1 MIEVHVQTEGAF
13 PNITGRR
20 ALLHRLPELA
30 LQPADDRQRNNG
42 RDDRADQQRA
52 AAHLIQQRQ
61 NQRRNAEHTGEHAAA
76 PQQGFCLVG
85 GHIAGEL
92 ARLAVDGE
100 GIGLAL
106 LHGGHQP
113 HGQQRGRRPSAFRL
127 NALAALADLVVAR
140 HRVAQGLLHAAL
152 HALHGALFAGVAL
165 RVRVIRHRADQNG
178 ALEGNRG
185 AQVVGL
191 QRFGD
196 FVVELHAA
204 VHGDVFKAHLSPAAH
219 QIMPRAGNLP
229 LALLLRGRRLRVVDD
244 IGARVAVKQPVGHI
258 QPTHFRNAVPAVQ
271 EDVRQQ
277 PLALEIIF
285 KLLLRL
291 LLRHDER
298 NHLFRLHA
306 ALEAVGQDG
315 RAAAVGALG
324 GGGGILGHQL
334 RAAVLAVIDLHAFL
348 ARLKSFLRP
357 LEHDLFA
364 ALRRVQHFQRFR
376 LKAVPA
382 GDTFQLAAFAAE
394 GQRPAAAGAVV
405 TGCTHT
411 CILLSCCTC
420 CNRGYFPVSAYT
432 LWQRSA
438 H

>member
-1 MIEVHVQTEGAF
+1 
-13 PNITGRR
+13 
-20 ALLHRLPELA
+20 
-30 LQPADDRQRNNG
+30 
-42 RDDRADQQRA
+42 
-52 AAHLIQQRQ
+52 
-61 NQRRNAEHTGEHAAA
+61 
-76 PQQGFCLVG
+76 
-85 GHIAGEL
+85 
-92 ARLAVDGE
+92 
-100 GIGLAL
+100 
-106 LHGGHQP
+106 
-113 HGQQRGRRPSAFRL
+113 
-127 NALAALADLVVAR
+127 
-140 HRVAQGLLHAAL
+140 
-152 HALHGALFAGVAL
+152 
-165 RVRVIRHRADQNG
+165 
-178 ALEGNRG
+178 
-185 AQVVGL
+185 
-191 QRFGD
+191 
-196 FVVELHAA
+196 
-204 VHGDVFKAHLSPAAH
+204 
-219 QIMPRAGNLP
+219 MPRAGNLP

-244 IGARVAVKQPVGHI
+244 IGARVAVKQPVGHV
-258 QPTHFRNAVPAVQ
+258 QPTHFRNTVPAVQ

-291 LLRHDER
+291 FLRHDER

-348 ARLKSFLRP
+348 ARLKPFLRP

-382 GDTFQLAAFAAE
+382 GGAFQFAAF

-420 CNRGYFPVSAYT
+420 CNRGYFPVSSYLGTGAGHLTRLLRARLIAVFAAHRAALSLAVLRAAARTNPLHILVFRRIQLHRPLIRVDLQVLQVAAADERPELLGRFGGGKRGLELIEGQAFLRRGEQRPRDAPGAGAPKIVQTATTGIDSRLFSCAFFVRYGFVVFPAIIRSPPPDT
-432 LWQRSA
+432 LQTPRRDRRRR
-438 H
+438 